1 MYSMSKCQILLLYLK
16 NSLNGDLLNYIA
28 SKKEKTS
35 MTSGDLDLWDMV
47 TKKNLYN
54 PGRVLDICA
63 KNEVDPTIGL
73 GGVRPQTDRQ
83 THRQR
88 TYGYYSI
95 DHNPICV
102 RIYNQNY
109 SLDVLFKCWFYLR
122 IFASIMNNHND
133 WNWISNVYLGSFI
146 EFFTFFGEKE
156 VLWPIKLWP
165 TGR

>member
-47 TKKNLYN
+47 TKRICTI
-54 PGRVLDICA
+54 PVLCLTF
-63 KNEVDPTIGL
+63 E
-73 GGVRPQTDRQ
+73 PQMKLIQPLVSEEFGNTHTD
-83 THRQR
+83 RQR

-95 DHNPICV
+95 DYNPICV

-109 SLDVLFKCWFYLR
+109 PLDVLFKCWFYLR

-133 WNWISNVYLGSFI
+133 WNWISNVYLESFI
-146 EFFTFFGEKE
+146 EFFTFFGK
-156 VLWPIKLWP
+156 KKCC
-165 TGR
+165 GQ